1 MISAWFVSDLH
12 LEDPNERNGVLFLS
26 FLRSLQRKGF
36 LPTHLFLLGDIF
48 DLWVGN
54 HEFYHEKFREIV
66 NEIIELKRSGVEVVY
81 FEGNHD
87 LHLKDFWTA
96 QYGIP
101 VYTEPKYFDLEGLTL
116 RCEHGDFINT
126 QDRAYLKLRE
136 ILRTPRMESLFQ
148 TVPASVMSKVGEV
161 ASSLSREKTF
171 VNRIDTKDEM
181 RQMIHEYAQA
191 AYVEKSFDLMVSGH
205 MHVRDDWEFEI
216 NQRKVR
222 SVNLGSWFEE
232 PHVVHLT
239 KQELS
244 WIKVKNLIG

>member
-1 MISAWFVSDLH
+1 MISAWFVSDIH

-26 FLRSLQRKGF
+26 FLRSIQKRGH

-54 HEFYHEKFREIV
+54 HEYYHERFREIV
-66 NEIIELKRSGVEVVY
+66 NEIIELKRLGVEVFY

-87 LHLKDFWTA
+87 LHIHKFWTDKY
-96 QYGIP
+96 QIP
-101 VYTEPKYFDLEGLTL
+101 VYTEPKYFDLEGITL

-148 TVPASVMSKVGEV
+148 TVPAVAMSQVGEL
-161 ASSLSREKTF
+161 ASSLSRKKTF
-171 VNRIDTKDEM
+171 VNRVDTSEEL
-181 RQMIHEYAQA
+181 RQMIHEYAQTA
-191 AYVEKSFDLMVSGH
+191 CIEKSFDLLVTGH
-205 MHVRDDWEFEI
+205 MHVRDDWEFDL

-232 PHVVHLT
+232 PQVLHLT
-239 KQELS
+239 KQALS
-244 WIKVKNLIG
+244 WIKVKSLI